1 MSKRLYVGN
10 LSYSTTEPELREVFE
25 RIGAVTDVKVM
36 MDRET
41 GRPRGF
47 AFVEMSSDEEA
58 RDAISQL
65 NGSELGGRTL
75 KINEAQARE
84 SGGFRGGGGGGGG
97 GGSCTGAPAAL
108 PSGKKFCTAST
119 KTCLA
124 SCTAGDFTCINDC
137 ITSDTA
143 TPVPTT
149 NGGTV
154 GCNYC
159 LAYTE
164 QVCAANNGC
173 CTEYSDYK
181 ACVAAN
187 SCTTQA
193 CVKANCAAESTDF
206 QSCVVSGTTCTDDYS
221 TGDYGVCFQ

>member
-97 GGSCTGAPAAL
+97 GYRGG
-108 PSGKKFCTAST
+108 
-119 KTCLA
+119 
-124 SCTAGDFTCINDC
+124 GDRRGGGGGGGGDRRGGGGYRGGDRDFGGGGGDDW
-137 ITSDTA
+137 SDRGDR
-143 TPVPTT
+143 
-149 NGGTV
+149 GGR
-154 GCNYC
+154 G
-159 LAYTE
+159 
-164 QVCAANNGC
+164 G
-173 CTEYSDYK
+173 
-181 ACVAAN
+181 
-187 SCTTQA
+187 
-193 CVKANCAAESTDF
+193 
-206 QSCVVSGTTCTDDYS
+206 GRW
-221 TGDYGVCFQ
+221 

>member
-97 GGSCTGAPAAL
+97 GYRGG
-108 PSGKKFCTAST
+108 
-119 KTCLA
+119 
-124 SCTAGDFTCINDC
+124 GDRRGGGGGGGGGDRRGGGGYRGGDRDFGGGGGDDW
-137 ITSDTA
+137 SDRGDR
-143 TPVPTT
+143 
-149 NGGTV
+149 GGR
-154 GCNYC
+154 G
-159 LAYTE
+159 
-164 QVCAANNGC
+164 G
-173 CTEYSDYK
+173 
-181 ACVAAN
+181 
-187 SCTTQA
+187 
-193 CVKANCAAESTDF
+193 
-206 QSCVVSGTTCTDDYS
+206 GRW
-221 TGDYGVCFQ
+221 

>member
-97 GGSCTGAPAAL
+97 GGYRG
-108 PSGKKFCTAST
+108 G
-119 KTCLA
+119 
-124 SCTAGDFTCINDC
+124 GDRRGGGGGGGGGGDRRGGGGYRGGDRDFGGGGGDDW
-137 ITSDTA
+137 SDRGDR
-143 TPVPTT
+143 
-149 NGGTV
+149 GGR
-154 GCNYC
+154 G
-159 LAYTE
+159 
-164 QVCAANNGC
+164 G
-173 CTEYSDYK
+173 
-181 ACVAAN
+181 
-187 SCTTQA
+187 
-193 CVKANCAAESTDF
+193 
-206 QSCVVSGTTCTDDYS
+206 GRW
-221 TGDYGVCFQ
+221 